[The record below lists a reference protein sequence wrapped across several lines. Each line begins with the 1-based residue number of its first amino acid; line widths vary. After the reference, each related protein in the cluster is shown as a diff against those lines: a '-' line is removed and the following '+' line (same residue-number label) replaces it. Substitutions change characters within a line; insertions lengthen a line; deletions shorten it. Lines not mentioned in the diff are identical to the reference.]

1 MKFSLLA
8 ATFAVAFSGIAAAQA
23 AEPRPDPAQVAVQP
37 SAAAGTTEQG
47 SFSAFKANIN
57 PAVTVQTT
65 GPYDQED
72 QFVGR
77 KGFPL
82 GGWKEIANPPS

>member
-1 MKFSLLA
+1 MKLSLLA
-8 ATFAVAFSGIAAAQA
+8 ATFALALSATAATRA
-23 AEPRPDPAQVAVQP
+23 AEPIASTQVAVQP
-37 SAAAGTTEQG
+37 PISVAATEQD

-57 PAVTVQTT
+57 PSVAVQTT

-77 KGFPL
+77 RGFPL
-82 GGWKEIANPPS
+82 GGWKEIANPPQ